1 MVSLDKFNESC
12 NTLDDLS
19 SKIYI
24 PNKAEDLNLNV
35 FNLITRMNESKIL
48 TNIFHAI
55 VNVNLKVQ
63 NEMQI
68 ENGIRNCVDVNAKR
82 Q

>member
-19 SKIYI
+19 SKIYV

>member
-1 MVSLDKFNESC
+1 
-12 NTLDDLS
+12 
-19 SKIYI
+19 
-24 PNKAEDLNLNV
+24 
-35 FNLITRMNESKIL
+35 MNESKIL
-48 TNIFHAI
+48 TNIFHTI

-63 NEMQI
+63 NEMQV

>member
-19 SKIYI
+19 SKIYV

-35 FNLITRMNESKIL
+35 FNLITRMSESKIL

-55 VNVNLKVQ
+55 VNINLKVQ

>member
-19 SKIYI
+19 SKIYV

-48 TNIFHAI
+48 TNIFHTI